1 MMISLQKSLKEQANT
16 FNAREKQFLRHS
28 LNYLAST
35 SRERGLFEPE
45 SWSVTSFDVEFG
57 DKIGDGGL

>member
-35 SRERGLFEPE
+35 SRERGLFELK
-45 SWSVTSFDVEFG
+45 VG
-57 DKIGDGGL
+57 Q